1 MLPADERRM
10 KEVVLL
16 YNKIQDKIMFL
27 GMNAILKMNV
37 VLYTG
42 GYMDPNKGK
51 KYYYGEVKYTD
62 DEGLNRKKINRNFDA
77 YLTIENVKP
86 TEAGAKET
94 IIIRGAQLEL
104 MRLTL
109 LPILEKIVLQPEL
122 FYESRN
128 KKLYLGEAPATTI
141 ECGNNK
147 FLLFAPGI
155 HKLYNE
161 DLQPCVDLY
170 LSNETNISSMSF
182 NTVLQFMNFI
192 RTFSIYQYACTM
204 INFLPRPVPGYNMF
218 DMSIPSEAPSYFD
231 THKNKRMQ

>member
-16 YNKIQDKIMFL
+16 YNKVQDKIMFL

-62 DEGLNRKKINRNFDA
+62 DEGLDKKKINRSFDA
-77 YLTIENVKP
+77 YLTIENIKP
-86 TEAGAKET
+86 TEAGTKEN

-109 LPILEKIVLQPEL
+109 LPTLEKIVLQPEL

-147 FLLFAPGI
+147 FL
-155 HKLYNE
+155 
-161 DLQPCVDLY
+161 DLY

-204 INFLPRPVPGYNMF
+204 INFLPRPTPGYNMF
-218 DMSIPSEAPSYFD
+218 DMSLPSESPSYFD